1 MKDKLLTLFLFIV
14 FLIPLVTVFSDESGR
29 NAIVVCNET
38 PCSWNDFALTV
49 NNFIKAI
56 VTFSFWIAFLMVS
69 IGAFMIMLGGT
80 SESRYKQGKDL
91 IWTAI
96 WAYVLILGSGIIFD
110 IILEFFSPTFK
121 STSLNNFFIFKLTY
135 AEDGTSGKVDL
146 TPRVFY
152 DPLKNSLMSSLQ
164 CGTSSDPFFGS
175 PALGRLFS
183 CAFEVA
189 GLLKDLAIILLII
202 AIISSAAYLISTPLF
217 GLKQIPRAYK
227 ILVWSIVGLIII
239 LLADVIKS
247 QIEILVK

>member
-1 MKDKLLTLFLFIV
+1 MKNKLLIYFLFIV
-14 FLIPLVTVFSDESGR
+14 FLTPLLIVFSDGSST
-29 NAIVVCNET
+29 NAIVVCNEM

-56 VTFSFWIAFLMVS
+56 VTFAFWIAFLMVS
-69 IGAFMIMLGGT
+69 IGAFMIMLGGA

-110 IILEFFSPTFK
+110 IILEFFSPQFK
-121 STSLNNFFIFKLTY
+121 TLILPQSVFAQS
-135 AEDGTSGKVDL
+135 L
-146 TPRVFY
+146 TPTTWY
-152 DPLKNSLMSSLQ
+152 QPLRDSLMSSLK
-164 CGTSSDPFFGS
+164 CGAGANPLFGS
-175 PALGRLFS
+175 SALGRLFG
-183 CAFEVA
+183 CVFEVI
-189 GLLKDLAIILLII
+189 GLLKNIAIILLII

-227 ILVWSIVGLIII
+227 ILVWSVAGLVIV

-247 QIEILVK
+247 QIEILLK